1 MGKHAASQTSPVEA
15 LGKNPTSPPTQ
26 QELFGALFS
35 LFVANRTPKQQVHSG
50 IIFRTY
56 YTLSYTHT
64 YYWTLSY
71 RIKSIFGHLTCPS
84 LILAT
89 QLQNRVSLTI
99 ELSKLFPFD
108 HLAISKGGFAFLKSD
123 FADVINTCQPS
134 SPSPLTLRRPPPSL
148 CISPARPADRIGSA
162 ARACGGARAHP
173 TSYAGPRRTY
183 SMPGRRHWPAAEQ

>member
-1 MGKHAASQTSPVEA
+1 MTTAIEQHASMVTGRRVFEQQCGRGRHGQRVVGRHAASQTSPVEA

-108 HLAISKGGFAFLKSD
+108 HLAILKGGFA
-123 FADVINTCQPS
+123 I
-134 SPSPLTLRRPPPSL
+134 
-148 CISPARPADRIGSA
+148 
-162 ARACGGARAHP
+162 
-173 TSYAGPRRTY
+173 
-183 SMPGRRHWPAAEQ
+183 